1 MGGSL
6 MYKSLSCS
14 LVASASLFF
23 NSFVLADQCKPKD
36 PPTGSKGLA
45 TQFEVKGRCD
55 SLLAVLERIFRGV
68 KQGGRGLEP
77 NAKFNKSEAMKEVDK
92 ARADQELSKELAAIR
107 SGEPDEIRRLALE
120 AAFYEEKLLF
130 GARDLII
137 QDIQIKLK

>member
-1 MGGSL
+1 MSKTYRYL
-6 MYKSLSCS
+6 

-23 NSFVLADQCKPKD
+23 NSFALADQCKPKD
-36 PPTGSKGLA
+36 PPSGSKGLA
-45 TQFEVKGRCD
+45 MPIEVPRRCD

-68 KQGGRGLEP
+68 KQGGRGLES
-77 NAKFNKSEAMKEVDK
+77 NAKFNKAEAMKEVDR
-92 ARADQELSKELAAIR
+92 ARADPDLSKELAAIR

-130 GARDLII
+130 SARDLII